1 MAVTHDP
8 AGFTGT
14 VDQIDEAR
22 RFALGG
28 GGRFRVNS
36 STDWALTPTGAT
48 RTVSIAAGAG
58 IACGVYDTT
67 TAADTVTFA
76 ANAGG
81 SDRFDAL
88 VATFDWSAMTISF
101 RVIQGTTV
109 PPAIVRTGV
118 TVDTTK
124 INWLPG
130 LRYDAVLGIIRA
142 RPGVTTLA
150 PADLYDCR
158 PWGDWR
164 LLNVATASFRN
175 QIDVDPGGRILDT
188 ATSAL
193 GARYLKLPDGTWV
206 GENAEGKAWRTTGF
220 SGSLTANTD
229 TVVVM
234 DASRVRGGVTA
245 SASGALTLPQ
255 DGMWRLV
262 QRSYASGGPPPYDI
276 AFYARRTRAA
286 AADISVLTLPF
297 NKETGQD
304 RMPTQVDV
312 VPLKAGDI
320 IYAMVNAI
328 ATGPNYWGVS
338 EVTGVMLAAYW
349 EGPLNGVTPL

>member
-1 MAVTHDP
+1 MAVTHAP

-48 RTVSIAAGAG
+48 RTVSIAAGAAL
-58 IACGVYDTT
+58 ACGVYDAT

-76 ANAGG
+76 ANGGG
-81 SDRFDAL
+81 SDRFDAI
-88 VATFDWSAMTISF
+88 VATFDWSALTISF

-109 PPAIVRTGV
+109 PPAIVKTGS
-118 TVDTTK
+118 TVDVTK

-158 PWGDWR
+158 TWGSWN
-164 LLNVATASFRN
+164 LLNVISALYRD
-175 QIDVDPGGRILDT
+175 QVDVDPGGRILD
-188 ATSAL
+188 SA
-193 GARYLKLPDGTWV
+193 GARHLKMLDGTWV
-206 GENAEGKAWRTTGF
+206 YENAYGKAWRTAGF
-220 SGSLTANTD
+220 SGALPVNTD
-229 TVVVM
+229 TVLIM
-234 DASRVRGGVTA
+234 DASRVRGGVVA
-245 SASGALTLPQ
+245 SVSGALTLPQ
-255 DGMWRLV
+255 DGMWRLFI
-262 QRSYASGGPPPYDI
+262 RCYASGGPPPYDI
-276 AFYARRTRAA
+276 AFYARRTRSAV
-286 AADISVLTLPF
+286 ADISVLTLPF
-297 NKETGQD
+297 SKETAQD

-312 VPLKAGDI
+312 VPLKAGDVL
-320 IYAMVNAI
+320 YAMVNSSVA
-328 ATGPNYWGVS
+328 GPNYWGVS
-338 EVTGVMLAAYW
+338 EATGVMLAAYW
-349 EGPLNGVTPL
+349 EGPLNGVTPV